1 MSISLVTRAD
11 DLGPSHAANI
21 AIAGA
26 AVMGDYIK
34 NVSCMAVGPLI
45 EDGAE
50 LLKDCRHIC
59 FGMHAT
65 LNAEWDL
72 IKWGPIS
79 LPEEVPSL
87 VTPEGVFFSDPSLF
101 AAQPPDLDQV
111 LLEYNRQLDLLTRL
125 GLDIRYVDS
134 HMFPELFAEGLS
146 RAMSDWARQKG
157 LIDHI
162 QYYRFPGKLEPD
174 PHSTFETGLTAATA
188 WLDSLVDGGY
198 FSVMHPAK
206 YSREML
212 LYKNQRVPAGLVA
225 TQRNLEYQL
234 LLSRRLE
241 QYCDEHSI
249 RRVRYDEAEP
259 QGTTFQ
265 QLQQIFLMGSKET
278 HDGQKR

>member
-11 DLGPSHAANI
+11 DLGSSHAANI
-21 AIAGA
+21 AIAGG
-26 AVMGDYIK
+26 AVTGDYIK

-45 EDGAE
+45 EEGSE

-72 IKWGPIS
+72 IKWGPVS
-79 LPEEVPSL
+79 PLESVASL
-87 VTPEGVFFSDPSLF
+87 VTPEGAFFSEPAMFS
-101 AAQPPDLDQV
+101 AHPPELGQI
-111 LLEYNRQLDLLTRL
+111 LLEFDRQLDLLTSL

-134 HMFPELFAEGLS
+134 HMFPEFFVEGLS
-146 RAMSDWARQKG
+146 QALSDWARQKG

-162 QYYRFPGKLEPD
+162 SYYRFPGKMEPG
-174 PHSTFETGLTAATA
+174 SGATFEASLAAMFT
-188 WLDSLVDGGY
+188 WFDLLKDGCY

-206 YSREML
+206 HSREL
-212 LYKNQRVPAGLVA
+212 LLCKNQRVPAGLVA

-241 QYCDEHSI
+241 QYCDEHGT
-249 RRVRYDEAEP
+249 RRVRYDAAEP

-265 QLQQIFLMGSKET
+265 QLKYMFRMGSKESQ
-278 HDGQKR
+278 DEQ